1 MNDTEKSRRQSA
13 FEESEALVEAKFPD
27 CCRSEDPADHNL
39 LVRMLNVTK
48 KLRPKERLVLIEV
61 AAKKNSPPD
70 MEITLEE
77 GVPEA

>member
-1 MNDTEKSRRQSA
+1 MIQKNPDGNLLSR
-13 FEESEALVEAKFPD
+13 SEALVEAKFPD

-39 LVRMLNVTK
+39 LVRMLNVMK

-61 AAKKNSPPD
+61 AAKEFSPPD